1 MTYGACYMPSYLPAG
16 VPGVSTARRQE
27 DWLRL
32 EGRLCQQPA
41 GDSTVEGQS
50 RAMKTRA
57 HQRLFRRKWASPD
70 KSDRG
75 QGRKWRT
82 PRPSPTN
89 QRPRTLPHDRI
100 QGKREGICLPDA
112 GPRGKVLYKAKL
124 SEQGEGI
131 TLRTPPPRSQQ
142 PAESLPNL

>member
-1 MTYGACYMPSYLPAG
+1 MPSYLLAG
-16 VPGVSTARRQE
+16 VPEVSTARRQE

-41 GDSTVEGQS
+41 GDSTVEDRS
-50 RAMKTRA
+50 RATKTRT

-70 KSDRG
+70 KGDRG
-75 QGRKWRT
+75 QGQESRA

-100 QGKREGICLPDA
+100 QGKREGMCLPDA
-112 GPRGKVLYKAKL
+112 GPRGKVLYKVKP
-124 SEQGEGI
+124 SEQGKGI
-131 TLRTPPPRSQQ
+131 TPRTPPPRSRQ
-142 PAESLPNL
+142 PAEPLPNL